1 MLCHALLWGLPYFSL
16 QSGSWRARRESRSGV
31 QRPSRVAALAE
42 RMAKDFTINFLDCA
56 ALVISACAHFET
68 MNGSVSGAALALPWR
83 CPELLDC
90 EKYENRTRI
99 FEAYCG
105 SASGWP
111 RCPETNESRGWFELY
126 RWRWHKDLHVVH
138 SLDAFNCDSGISI
151 LISIFDQR

>member
-1 MLCHALLWGLPYFSL
+1 MALP
-16 QSGSWRARRESRSGV
+16 WRCPG
-31 QRPSRVAALAE
+31 AALNS
-42 RMAKDFTINFLDCA
+42 MNGVVTVHCTINFLDCA

>member
-1 MLCHALLWGLPYFSL
+1 MN
-16 QSGSWRARRESRSGV
+16 GV
-31 QRPSRVAALAE
+31 VTVHC
-42 RMAKDFTINFLDCA
+42 TINFLDCA

-105 SASGWP
+105 AAPGWP
-111 RCPETNESRGWFELY
+111 RSAPTPETNESRGFELY
-126 RWRWHKDLHVVH
+126 SWRWHKDLHVVH
-138 SLDAFNCDSGISI
+138 SLDARYSDLGVSI
-151 LISIFDQR
+151 LY